1 MDADAGVAEHRGTA
15 TIEVGERA
23 PDFTLPGHEG
33 TRVRLGDLLKEGS
46 TVVLAFYP
54 LDFSPKC
61 SSELTQF
68 QATYDELRAMGAEV
82 LGVSVD
88 STWCHAAFAK
98 RLGLEFPLLSDFN
111 REVIGDYVG
120 FYEDIDGMRGVS
132 RRGVVVVD
140 PSGTVRWT
148 WATDDPGEVPDTEAV
163 REAVQEIFH
172 EG

>member
-1 MDADAGVAEHRGTA
+1 MDGSVEVAQRGTA
-15 TIEVGERA
+15 IRVGERA

-33 TRVRLGDLLKEGS
+33 QRVRLGEVLEAGT

-68 QATYDELRAMGAEV
+68 QATYDQLRAMGAEV

-98 RLGLEFPLLSDFN
+98 RLNLEFPLLSDFN

-120 FYEDIDGMRGVS
+120 FYESIDGMRDVS
-132 RRGVVVVD
+132 RRGIVVVD
-140 PSGTVRWT
+140 ASGTVRWT